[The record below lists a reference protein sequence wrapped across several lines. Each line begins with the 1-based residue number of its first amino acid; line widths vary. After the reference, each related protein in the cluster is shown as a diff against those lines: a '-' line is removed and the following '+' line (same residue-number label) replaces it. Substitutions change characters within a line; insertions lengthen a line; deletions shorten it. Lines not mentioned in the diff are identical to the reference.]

1 MQKNLLYSTLLA
13 VSLCLFAGCKD
24 DAEPVVPEPPVPP
37 VEIPPTLGDI
47 VATYAHQ
54 TLKLTV
60 NGEAAQANASVTVV
74 KEQDSTMTL
83 QLGNVVPDVS
93 VFSLPKST
101 FEVITRSIYASKI
114 SGFAVDSL
122 AGYEVKIDGNV
133 TDTVLTAAVTLT
145 DMGGVVTNVKS
156 FYNKIY
162 KGDMTIGDSVSVQR
176 VYTSTPT
183 GRDTSSIKLQ
193 IDNFSFS
200 GLNLGTITLD
210 TLKVLKR
217 GTIYAFKAKG
227 QKLKLPQIGE
237 VMLDVTG
244 TMIGQDMNLS
254 LVVNAGSLVVD
265 VDFGGKQVTERTD
278 TKATITLVSDVI
290 CEQPVMKGTNYTFKV
305 WDFTP
310 AAKLLLTPKVELAE
324 GAVVDSVVIDYGDGK
339 PTMKI
344 DLETAIDFSKF
355 STTSCVKYYVVAEDV
370 RKSSVKSLF
379 MERLVG
385 ISALY
390 TMENWVVDA
399 ENKKFTPAGLTNSNL
414 AATLLE
420 LFGIDTEEHLPVE
433 KGVIGSAAEIRTFY
447 SVSPTTPQTLLPSI
461 TAGILFNGS
470 YKLDTDN
477 WSKGPHFGEI
487 FATEPMMFKFSY
499 KYTPGSEYYM
509 TMAGDSVYEGNSAT
523 YHYAEIVP
531 NMKDSCSIN
540 AYLYEVSN
548 LNETLDGTNIN
559 TSSKVIL
566 KAVFSDGKTTD
577 SYMDQEIPFVSTG
590 NGSYDPKKLY
600 KLAIVCSSS
609 IRGDQ
614 LMGASGSILT
624 IQRLEVLSLQ

>member
-60 NGEAAQANASVTVV
+60 NGEAASANASVTVV

-254 LVVNAGSLVVD
+254 LVVNAGPLVVD

-379 MERLVG
+379 MEKLVG

-390 TMENWVVDA
+390 TMENWVIDA
-399 ENKKFTPAGLTNSNL
+399 ENGTPTPAGLTNSNSIGFYTPL
-414 AATLLE
+414 YGVDLKYFL
-420 LFGIDTEEHLPVE
+420 VE
-433 KGVIGSAAEIRTFY
+433 KGSTGSAEIRTFY
-447 SVSPTTPQTLLPSI
+447 SVSLTSPQTTLPGI

-470 YKLDTDN
+470 YKLDVNN
-477 WSKGPHFGEI
+477 WSKSPHFGEI

-509 TMAGDSVYEGNSAT
+509 TMIGDSVYKGDSVT

-577 SYMDQEIPFVSTG
+577 SYLDKEISFVSTG
-590 NGSYDPKKLY
+590 NGIYDPKKLY

-614 LMGASGSILT
+614 FMGAPGSILT
-624 IQRLEVLSLQ
+624 IQRLEVFSPQ